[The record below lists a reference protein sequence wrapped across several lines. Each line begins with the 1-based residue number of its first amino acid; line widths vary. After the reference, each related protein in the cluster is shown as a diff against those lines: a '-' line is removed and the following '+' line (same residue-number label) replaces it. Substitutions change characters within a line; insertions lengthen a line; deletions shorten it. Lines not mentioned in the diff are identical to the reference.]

1 MVVFS
6 WFLSMLLALFA
17 TATIAMALP
26 SSAADELNATAPQ
39 SLFSIEMNRVDAM
52 LASCMPN
59 AD

>member
-1 MVVFS
+1 VVGA
-6 WFLSMLLALFA
+6 LLA

-26 SSAADELNATAPQ
+26 RSAADELNATAPQ
-39 SLFSIEMNRVDAM
+39 SIFSIEMNRIDAI